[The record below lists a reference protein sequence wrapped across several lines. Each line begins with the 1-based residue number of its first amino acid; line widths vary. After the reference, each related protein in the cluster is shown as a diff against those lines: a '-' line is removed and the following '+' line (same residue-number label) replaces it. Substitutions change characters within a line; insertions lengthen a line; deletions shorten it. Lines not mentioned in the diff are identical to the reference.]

1 MKLESLAMSV
11 RCAILAVAVGATAL
25 AQAPQAPNIT
35 GKVVTPVG
43 LPIAGAEVKV
53 GGTDASTRTDENGAF
68 SFMNAPKGVQSLVV
82 RRIGYLPTSLAVR
95 VPESSDTVTVRMVPA
110 SAVLDTVQVVA
121 SLNVLAG
128 VVIDSA
134 NRVVPDANVEI
145 IGTRSGTATTDA
157 NGAFTFTSV
166 RSGAVVLRVRK
177 LGYEPT
183 MFSVRLDDWRGVV
196 LRLSRLDAALS
207 ASKQADKS
215 GFGPRS
221 EWVWNETHDRLVRR
235 GVLAAVVPREEL
247 APFGNLSL
255 GQAIRLTKSGSL
267 ASADLQSPGNDVCVL
282 IDGNRIVGSTTLD
295 SFRADDVSFVEL
307 YPPGTERSGS
317 VGRYLRGAGCRGL
330 RVSAT
335 RSRGPYYAVV
345 WLRT

>member
-1 MKLESLAMSV
+1 MTFQSLAASV
-11 RCAILAVAVGATAL
+11 RCAIVVAGVGATAL

-53 GGTDASTRTDENGAF
+53 GGTDASTRTDDRGAF
-68 SFMNAPKGVQSLVV
+68 SFVNAPKGVQSLLV
-82 RRIGYLPTSLAVR
+82 RRIGYLPTSLPVR
-95 VPESSDTVTVRMVPA
+95 VPEGSDTVTVRMVPA
-110 SAVLDTVQVVA
+110 NAALDTVQVVA

-145 IGTRSGTATTDA
+145 IGTRSATATTDA
-157 NGAFTFTSV
+157 NGAFTFTSI

-183 MFSVRLDDWRGVV
+183 MFSVHLADWRGVV
-196 LRLSRLDAALS
+196 LRLSRLDATLS
-207 ASKQADKS
+207 ASKRQDKS

-221 EWVWNETHDRLVRR
+221 EFVWTETNDRLVRR
-235 GVLAAVVPREEL
+235 GVFAAVVPREEL

-255 GQAIRLTKSGSL
+255 GQAIRLSKSGHL
-267 ASADLQSPGNDVCVL
+267 ASADLQPPGNDVCVL
-282 IDGNRIVGSTTLD
+282 IDGNRIVGSTNLD
-295 SFRADDVSFVEL
+295 SFRADEVSFVEL
-307 YPPGTERSGS
+307 YPPGSETSGT
-317 VGRYLRGAGCRGL
+317 VGRYLRGAGCRSL
-330 RVSAT
+330 RVSAS